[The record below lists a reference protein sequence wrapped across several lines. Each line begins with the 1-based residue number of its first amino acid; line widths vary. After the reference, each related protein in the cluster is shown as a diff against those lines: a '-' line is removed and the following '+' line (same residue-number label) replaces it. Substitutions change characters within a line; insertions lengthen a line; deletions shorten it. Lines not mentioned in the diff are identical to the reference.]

1 MPLAQS
7 KGFSTLLSP
16 EQKREPIRKVL
27 DGVVSADGQGLR
39 PMTWVIIEGV
49 P

>member
-7 KGFSTLLSP
+7 KGCSTRPSP
-16 EQKREPIRKVL
+16 EQKQEPICKVL
-27 DGVVSADGQGLR
+27 DAIVLAHGQEWR